1 MAKVYVKGSIFDHPP
16 RSRKLAWYAEVL
28 CSILRKLEQISEE
41 DIEKFWGE
49 VRSKQ
54 EELPFSWQR
63 DNLAQQAEE
72 HLNVLL
78 SGYRRDPGTGVYQR
92 K

>member
-1 MAKVYVKGSIFDHPP
+1 MAKIYSTGSIFDHP
-16 RSRKLAWYAEVL
+16 RRRKKLSWYAEIL
-28 CSILRKLEQISEE
+28 CSRLRKQEQISEE
-41 DIEKFWGE
+41 DIKRYWDV

-54 EELPFSWQR
+54 EELPFQWQK

-72 HLNVLL
+72 QLKDLL
-78 SGYRRDPGTGVYQR
+78 SGYWYDPGSGVYKR